1 MDDLIEDFH
10 NEHLRCFAVNDPGSV
25 IEILGWRASVACQLA
40 AEPVGRLHEAGEEE
54 RSETRPV
61 CLPEGK
67 KEVPV
72 HRMAGLRSGV
82 CFEGPAIVESALTT
96 IMIDTGARFKRD
108 QAGSL
113 IVDL

>member
-1 MDDLIEDFH
+1 MKIEKF
-10 NEHLRCFAVNDPGSV
+10 
-25 IEILGWRASVACQLA
+25 QQ
-40 AEPVGRLHEAGEEE
+40 RLQKY
-54 RSETRPV
+54 
-61 CLPEGK
+61 EGK